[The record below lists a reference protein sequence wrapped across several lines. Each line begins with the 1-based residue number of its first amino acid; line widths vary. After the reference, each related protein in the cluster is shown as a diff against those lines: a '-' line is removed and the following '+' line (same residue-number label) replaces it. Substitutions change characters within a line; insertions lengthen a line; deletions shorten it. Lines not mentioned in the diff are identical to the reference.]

1 MNPHDRM
8 DKTTLA
14 IHGGHGADPLYGG
27 VSMPIYQSSTFA
39 FRNAEQ
45 GAARFGGTED
55 GYIYT
60 RLGNPTIKALEDCVA
75 QLEGGFAGLGTATG
89 MAAVSTVFMTFLG
102 AGDHMIGTAAVY
114 GPSRTLMEREFARFG
129 VRSDFVDTSRIEE
142 IRARLTPATRLLFV
156 ESPANPTMAVTDLEA
171 CAALARERSLVLAVD
186 NTFASPILQNPLA
199 LGADV
204 VIHSLTKF
212 INGHSDVVGG
222 MIVSGRPEHHRGLRR
237 VLRLTGGTMDPHQ
250 AWLVLRGVKTLG
262 LRVEKSQDNAR
273 KIAEFLEGHP
283 KVAWIKYPGLKSHPQ
298 YVLAS
303 RQMAGP
309 GSLLS
314 FGLKGG
320 FEAGRRM
327 INAVRLCTLAVS
339 LGGIESLIQHPAS
352 MTHAGVPPAER
363 REAGITDDL
372 IRLSVGCE
380 AWEDLRADLEQSL
393 AQAEIP

>member
-1 MNPHDRM
+1 MKPTDRM
-8 DKTTLA
+8 DIKTLA
-14 IHGGHGADPLYGG
+14 IHGGHGPDPLFGG

-45 GAARFGGTED
+45 GAARFAGTED

-60 RLGNPTIKALEDCVA
+60 RLGNPTIRALEDSVA
-75 QLEGGFAGLGTATG
+75 QLEGGYASLGTASG
-89 MAAVSTVFMTFLG
+89 MAAVSTVFMAFLG
-102 AGDHMIGTAAVY
+102 AGDHMVGTAAVY
-114 GPSRTLMEREFARFG
+114 GPSRTLMEGEFARFG
-129 VRSDFVDTSRIEE
+129 VACDFVDTSRIED
-142 IRARLTPATRLLFV
+142 IRSRLRPSSRLLFV
-156 ESPANPTMAVTDLEA
+156 ETPANPTMAVTDLEA
-171 CAALARERSLVLAVD
+171 CAALAKERGLVLAVD

-212 INGHSDVVGG
+212 LNGHSDVVGG
-222 MIVSGRPEHHRGLRR
+222 IIVSRSAELHKRIQK
-237 VLRLTGGTMDPHQ
+237 VLRLLGGTMDPHQ
-250 AWLVLRGVKTLG
+250 AWLVLRGVKTLA
-262 LRVEKSQDNAR
+262 LRVEKSQENAER
-273 KIAEFLEGHP
+273 LARFLEAHP
-283 KVAWIKYPGLKSHPQ
+283 KVAWIKYPGLGSHPQ
-298 YVLAS
+298 HDLAA
-303 RQMAGP
+303 RQMKGP

-327 INAVRLCTLAVS
+327 INSVRLCTLAVS

-352 MTHAGVPPAER
+352 MTHAGVPAEER

-380 AWEDLRADLEQSL
+380 ALEDLEADLERGL
-393 AQAEIP
+393 AEA